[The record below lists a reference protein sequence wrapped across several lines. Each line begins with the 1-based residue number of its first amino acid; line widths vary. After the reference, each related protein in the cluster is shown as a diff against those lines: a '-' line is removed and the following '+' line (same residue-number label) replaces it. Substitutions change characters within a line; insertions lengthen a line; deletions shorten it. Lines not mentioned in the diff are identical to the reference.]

1 MKGTITAAVLA
12 SFVALGC
19 NSCNGN
25 TPDPSTASSSATAG
39 PSSSATAET
48 TVRPEANGP
57 EASRAFY
64 PLFAKGG
71 HAGAAMA
78 RAQFSADLR
87 GLPETSKHPGKRP
100 WARDEV
106 LDLLDEMVKKA
117 PAGLKAM
124 GEFAKTRPASVE
136 MDFSDEASAVGGG
149 PDGGT
154 AAFNHGAMNLMIGK
168 VRELGEAT
176 KTPEDIVAVYTDI
189 ATTPLP
195 VYSSS
200 GGPTDGADQREVLA
214 KELRHAVGTKRW
226 VETEAA
232 RSKVTFKS
240 NK

>member
-1 MKGTITAAVLA
+1 MKTSIAMALIA
-12 SFVALGC
+12 SVAALGC

-25 TPDPSTASSSATAG
+25 APDPNTASATTSATSEPAA
-39 PSSSATAET
+39 ST

-57 EASRAFY
+57 EAQRSFY

-71 HAGAAMA
+71 HPGAAMA

-100 WARDEV
+100 WARDDV

-117 PAGLKAM
+117 PAGLKAL
-124 GEFAKTRPASVE
+124 GEFAKTRPASFE
-136 MDFSDEASAVGGG
+136 MDFSDPASAVGGG
-149 PDGGT
+149 PDAGT

-168 VRELGEAT
+168 VRELGEAA
-176 KTPEDIVAVYTDI
+176 KTNEDIVAIYTDI

-200 GGPTDGADQREVLA
+200 GGPTDGREQRDVLA

-226 VETEAA
+226 ADTEAA
-232 RSKVTFKS
+232 RSKVEYRS